1 MKLNEDNTITLSFR
15 ETQKFITKVINPEY
29 KQLERYRKRDA
40 LKHQYNNVESQ
51 FNVIKQKQSE
61 IIKIAK
67 DSRNILPRS
76 LIASL
81 DRNFATLIW
90 MIEGVTDTSSEEV
103 REIEAAYQL
112 YKMLLKNRRFKEE
125 DEQAPSLSEMPEQ

>member
-1 MKLNEDNTITLSFR
+1 
-15 ETQKFITKVINPEY
+15 
-29 KQLERYRKRDA
+29 
-40 LKHQYNNVESQ
+40 
-51 FNVIKQKQSE
+51 
-61 IIKIAK
+61 
-67 DSRNILPRS
+67 
-76 LIASL
+76 
-81 DRNFATLIW
+81 